1 MKREFLK
8 ELGLTDEQIDK
19 VMGEHGKSL
28 NEYKDKAES
37 VESLET
43 QINDY
48 KGQIKERDNQLKEL
62 GEKAKGNEELTTQ
75 IDQLKKQNE
84 ATKTEYETQ
93 LNQQA
98 FDHKLENALNSAKV
112 KNSKALKALLDMDTI
127 KLDGETLKG
136 LDDQVKSLKESD
148 SYLFEQ
154 EDTGKPAPKIVTP
167 GNPNGGT
174 DQTKS
179 LDKMTYQELADLK
192 ANNPAQFEALTKN

>member
-48 KGQIKERDNQLKEL
+48 KGQIKERDDQLKEL
-62 GEKAKGNEELTTQ
+62 GEKAKGNEDLTTQ
-75 IDQLKKQNE
+75 IDQLKEQNE

-98 FDHKLENALNSAKV
+98 FDHKLENSLTGAKV
-112 KNSKALKALLDMDTI
+112 KNTKAVKALLDLDTI

-136 LDDQVKSLKESD
+136 LDDQVKALKESEP
-148 SYLFEQ
+148 YLFEQ
-154 EDTGKPAPKIVTP
+154 ESQSKPSPQIVAS
-167 GNPNGGT
+167 GNPVGGT
-174 DQTKS
+174 DQPKS
-179 LDKMTYQELADLK
+179 LDKMSYEEAASLK